1 MAAKSPIFRLAQ
13 DEDRPACAQIYQDAR
28 RAAFHWDDRD
38 YGLGEF
44 AGSTYGETLWVAE
57 GARGAILAFASVW
70 RAPDYWFLHS
80 LFVAPA
86 RQRRGIGRGLLE
98 TVLAAVGRPV
108 ELKSDGPNQVAR
120 RLYEA
125 AGFSVVET
133 GFSGEIPWIK
143 MRLE

>member
-1 MAAKSPIFRLAQ
+1 LAAKPSIFRLAQ
-13 DEDRPACAQIYQDAR
+13 VEDRAACALIYRDAR
-28 RAAFHWDDRD
+28 RAAFHWDERD
-38 YGLGEF
+38 YELGEF

-57 GARGAILAFASVW
+57 GARGAIDAFASVW

-80 LFVAPA
+80 LFVTPA
-86 RQRRGIGRGLLE
+86 RQGRGIGRGLLD
-98 TVLAAVGRPV
+98 TVLAAIGRPV

-133 GFSGEIPWIK
+133 GFSGKIPWIK